1 MEERVICMHFLSPQ
15 RGFCVDLL
23 APFTGS
29 GQWTP
34 YTCLLEN
41 SLVKIKKRLPK

>member
-1 MEERVICMHFLSPQ
+1 MEERVICMNFLSPQ
-15 RGFCVDLL
+15 NGFCLDLL

-34 YTCLLEN
+34 YMSFREQP
-41 SLVKIKKRLPK
+41 S